1 MQSQRLQTISVHRNR
16 QVLGVNEA
24 NCSVEFTE
32 VTWDLVVDLLETSP
46 LQTEKAKKISDR
58 MWAFTAALRIFLE
71 AV

>member
-1 MQSQRLQTISVHRNR
+1 M
-16 QVLGVNEA
+16 LGVNEA